1 MAYAITRSQTSLVLS
16 NDPQTLR
23 TLKRLLAQFL
33 NKLEGDF
40 LNRACYVAPIQE
52 AREAQLVIGGGNIV
66 HALMILTAT
75 LFSEHYDTIMG
86 EGHRLHS
93 TDYLE
98 NIQRNDGTCAWATE
112 YVICSKI
119 LSKYPN
125 LETLNDIANDDMRLL
140 LEISAAVESYEVP
153 HMAG

>member
-1 MAYAITRSQTSLVLS
+1 MSHAITRSQTSLVLS

-23 TLKRLLAQFL
+23 TLKRLLSQFS
-33 NKLEGDF
+33 NNLENGGGW
-40 LNRACYVAPIQE
+40 AYYIAPIQE
-52 AREAQLVIGGGNIV
+52 ARQAQLIIGGGNII

-86 EGHRLHS
+86 EGHGHYS
-93 TDYLE
+93 TDYLA
-98 NIQRNDGTCAWATE
+98 NVQRSVEGCVWATE

-125 LETLNDIANDDMRLL
+125 LETLNDIANDNTRLL
-140 LEISAAVESYEVP
+140 LEITAALDSYEV
-153 HMAG
+153 MYTAG